1 MSLRRRCSGRPP
13 QADTSHK
20 TAMIE
25 TLLTVAA
32 VLVAILLAVGKVPL
46 SYTLRSLTVR
56 WRTTLL
62 TALAFTAMVTLLIAM
77 LAFVNGMQ
85 IMTEGTG
92 VPGNV
97 LILSDGATDEA
108 FSNLNVSDLTEI
120 ESEPAILT
128 WQGRPMV
135 SRETYLVVNQMF
147 TSSSRTGPQ
156 RRFLQLR
163 GLDDPIMA
171 ARVHE
176 ISLQAGTWFS
186 DAGVRE
192 LNEDAY
198 GEVKGATLIEAV
210 LGEGV
215 ARELGRDRTPEQL
228 ASARNP
234 RRLDVGD
241 TFTLGNRQWLVVGV
255 MRSSGSTFNS
265 EIWAKR
271 ALIAAIFGKNTYTTL
286 VVRTADDEAAANF
299 CQFLKE
305 KYTKAPV
312 SPQVEK
318 NYYASL
324 QDTNK
329 QFLVAII
336 FITVVMSVGG
346 VFGIM
351 NTMFAAVNQRIRD
364 IGVLRLIGYAPEH
377 VLAAILLESLLIAML
392 GGAFGCALG
401 SLCHGM
407 SATSVVAGVGMGKS
421 VALQLTVDTTIYA
434 VAILLTL
441 VLGILGGLLPALSA
455 MRLKPLEALR

>member
-1 MSLRRRCSGRPP
+1 
-13 QADTSHK
+13 
-20 TAMIE
+20 MIE
-25 TLLTVAA
+25 TLLTLAA
-32 VLVAILLAVGKVPL
+32 VLIAVLLAVGKVPL
-46 SYTLRSLTVR
+46 GYTLRSLTVR

-77 LAFVNGMQ
+77 LAFVNGMK

-97 LILSDGATDEA
+97 MILADGATDEA
-108 FSNLNVSDLTEI
+108 FSNLSVADLTEI
-120 ESEPAILT
+120 ESEPAIVT

-135 SRETYLVVNQMF
+135 SRETYLVVNQMIPN
-147 TSSSRTGPQ
+147 SSPGRPQ

-163 GLDDPIMA
+163 GLDDPLMA

-176 ISLQAGTWFS
+176 ISLQSGTWFS

-192 LNEDAY
+192 LKEDAY

-228 ASARNP
+228 ARARN
-234 RRLDVGD
+234 RQRLDVGD
-241 TFTLGNRQWLVVGV
+241 TFKLGNRLWLVVGV

-271 ALIAAIFGKNTYTTL
+271 ALIAAIFGKDTYTTL
-286 VVRTADDEAAANF
+286 VVRTADEQSAAAF

-324 QDTNK
+324 QETNK

-336 FITVVMSVGG
+336 FITIVMSVGG

-351 NTMFAAVNQRIRD
+351 NTMFAAVNQRIKD

-377 VLAAILLESLLIAML
+377 VLVAILLESLLIAML
-392 GGAFGCALG
+392 GGIFGCALG

-421 VALQLTVDTTIYA
+421 VALQLTVDSTIYA

-441 VLGILGGLLPALSA
+441 VLGILGGLLPGLSA